1 MLKENDALEFMALKQ
16 MTPSKSKMF
25 STIRAHYREM
35 GFRKF
40 LSRVIKISFRIAK
53 NQLYN
58 FYHRCFYWKRFSL
71 AGKNYFYFKHSYNT
85 TWKNERIIEV
95 PIMRKFIKN
104 FQGKRILEV
113 GNVLKKYYPFLKH
126 DVIDKYEEVLGV
138 INEDAA
144 NFSPKKKYDLI
155 FSISTIEHIGWD
167 EVPKEPEKLFKLFD
181 NLIKNCL
188 AEKGILVFT
197 APVGYNS
204 FLDEYLKL
212 EKLPISKKLAMKR
225 ISENNLWIEIDY
237 ELVKDV
243 KFNTPFPNA
252 NAIIVGIL
260 EAEHRL

>member
-1 MLKENDALEFMALKQ
+1 MLFFRVSKIFLRIKARYKKSGILGFFLKAIEV
-16 MTPSKSKMF
+16 F
-25 STIRAHYREM
+25 
-35 GFRKF
+35 FRTV
-40 LSRVIKISFRIAK
+40 RNWI
-53 NQLYN
+53 YN

-85 TWKNERIIEV
+85 TWKNERVIEV
-95 PIMRKFIKN
+95 PIMREFIKN

-126 DVIDKYEEVLGV
+126 DVVDKYEEMSGV
-138 INEDAA
+138 INEDAVDF
-144 NFSPKKKYDLI
+144 NPQEKYDLI
-155 FSISTIEHIGWD
+155 FSISTLEHVGWD
-167 EVPKEPEKLFKLFD
+167 EVPKEPEKILKLFD

-188 AEKGILVFT
+188 AEKGALVFT
-197 APVGYNS
+197 APVGYNF